1 MNANSK
7 TRSQGRF
14 NISLVFAIGL
24 LVLSAALVRLQ
35 VDTAVVGYLLLILL
49 SPMLVLL
56 ASDLKQVKKVS
67 Q

>member
-1 MNANSK
+1 MNAISK
-7 TRSQGRF
+7 TQSRGRL
-14 NISLVFAIGL
+14 NIALAFAIGL
-24 LVLSAALVRLQ
+24 LVLSAALVRIQ
-35 VDTAVVGYLLLILL
+35 VDAAVMGYLLLILL